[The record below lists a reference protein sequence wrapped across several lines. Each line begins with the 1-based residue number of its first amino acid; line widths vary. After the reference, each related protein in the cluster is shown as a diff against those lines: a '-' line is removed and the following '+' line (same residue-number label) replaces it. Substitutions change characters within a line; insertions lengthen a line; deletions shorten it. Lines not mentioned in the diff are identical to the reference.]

1 MTANQ
6 NSEPLKMAKMAYS
19 EIGSKVNF
27 TQILISNLGFRVSNF
42 VFEFIFFLVLPKS
55 SSYLL
60 KLEVAMRSRLKR
72 LPNPELSW
80 PQFHMTFCLVVGG
93 SLWTCLAEFLS
104 TMSDLNQ
111 DQSYQNWEDF
121 PSKKRNSVEKWN
133 VCETLKPSIWHYLNW
148 IVIVI
153 ILLFKLLRYIFQ
165 QLYYWSL
172 VT

>member
-1 MTANQ
+1 
-6 NSEPLKMAKMAYS
+6 MAKMAYS
-19 EIGSKVNF
+19 EIGSKIDF

-42 VFEFIFFLVLPKS
+42 DFRISNSVFLVLPKS

-80 PQFHMTFCLVVGG
+80 PQFHMTFYLDVGG
-93 SLWTCLAEFLS
+93 SLWTCLAEFSS

-133 VCETLKPSIWHYLNW
+133 VCETQKPLIWHYRNW

-153 ILLFKLLRYIFQ
+153 ILLFKLLR
-165 QLYYWSL
+165 
-172 VT
+172 